1 MHQNIR
7 NFLIKEAS
15 RNWHDISEQG
25 IFANETQLQKSN
37 QGINIRTASVYLFI
51 RSCKKMID
59 KNTEHWIRKRIDD
72 NVQTLSSLD
81 DDDKLHEK
89 QKISKTLIEI
99 A

>member
-1 MHQNIR
+1 
-7 NFLIKEAS
+7 
-15 RNWHDISEQG
+15 
-25 IFANETQLQKSN
+25 
-37 QGINIRTASVYLFI
+37 
-51 RSCKKMID
+51 MID